1 MRIHTKLFV
10 AYLLAAV
17 LLLGSLT
24 YLLTKRSGDV
34 LLESV
39 TETMT
44 QNLAQI
50 AVNFEHLLESYEETA
65 HAFYLNIQ
73 LQETLNERYPDDR
86 AAYERYFGYLQPY
99 LTVVQGTK
107 NYYRIRFYSDNP
119 TLTFA
124 NVIQIDDDVR
134 REEWYRSLTE
144 GRRELHWTGMY
155 DIAMSDARVFSLRQ
169 RMDYADPGAEL
180 YASFE
185 IPERELHRLI
195 EEEKEGRRI
204 VMAMSGGEVLL
215 DSAGREAQAARLS
228 DYPFAASV
236 TAGAGHYRYEEDG
249 RSYLVLHSDL
259 GRSAVRGMQ
268 IVMLVPLDEL
278 MLEVR
283 EMTEPAYWM
292 LGLSALLAAGI
303 IYGLSIGMTRRLTTL
318 AKKMRSAHRDQ
329 YRGYVAIRGNDEI
342 SQLGRIFNEMV
353 QRLETLI
360 REVYEARIDRT
371 ELALRTREAEFY
383 ALQAQINPHY
393 LFNVLNMLRSKLMEQ
408 RDDDSAQIVGLI
420 AKSYRFLLQNKSE
433 TVTVG
438 QELGLVE
445 TYLRIQQLRFEH
457 RLRYE
462 IDVPDEVMDM
472 TIPKLALQPLV
483 ENAMTHGVEPEEG
496 TTTVRISAAI
506 GEGRYALIVED
517 DGRGIGAER
526 LSEIRHWL
534 EDSDEMLSERHIGI
548 RNIHYR
554 LTKLFGPEAGLTIAN
569 AAGRGVRAVIT
580 IPLSGQSEPEKPEE
594 PVDESANDSREEDGI

>member
-1 MRIHTKLFV
+1 VRIQTKLFV
-10 AYLLAAV
+10 VYLLTAV

-24 YLLTKRSGDV
+24 YLLTKRSGDL

-65 HAFYLNIQ
+65 HSFYLNIQ
-73 LQETLNERYPDDR
+73 LQEVLNERYADER
-86 AAYERYFGYLQPY
+86 AAYEQYFGYLQPY
-99 LTVVQGTK
+99 LSVIQGTK

-119 TLTFA
+119 TLSFA
-124 NVIQIDDDVR
+124 NVSRIDDAVQE
-134 REEWYRSLTE
+134 EEWYRALSE
-144 GRRELHWTGMY
+144 GRRELFWTGMY
-155 DIAMSDARVFSLRQ
+155 DIPMSNERVFSLRQ
-169 RMDYADPGAEL
+169 RMDYANPEAEL
-180 YASFE
+180 YASFD

-204 VMAMSGGEVLL
+204 VLAMGNGEILL
-215 DSAGREAQAARLS
+215 DSAGRESQAVRLA

-236 TAGAGHYRYEEDG
+236 TSGAGHYRYEEDG

-259 GRSAVRGMQ
+259 GGRSAVRSMR

-329 YRGYVAIRGNDEI
+329 YRGYVEIRGNDEI

-383 ALQAQINPHY
+383 ALAAQINPHY
-393 LFNVLNMLRSKLMEQ
+393 LFNVLNMLRGKLLEKQ
-408 RDDDSAQIVGLI
+408 DDDSAQIVGLI

-462 IDVPDEVMDM
+462 IAVPDEALGIA
-472 TIPKLALQPLV
+472 IPKLALQPLV
-483 ENAMTHGVEPEEG
+483 ENAVTHGVEPEEG
-496 TTTVRISAAI
+496 TTTVRIAAAMED
-506 GEGRYALIVED
+506 GCCVLTVED

-526 LSEIRHWL
+526 LAQIRHWL
-534 EDSDEMLSERHIGI
+534 KDAGEVLSERHIGI

-554 LTKLFGPEAGLTIAN
+554 LTKLFGPGAGLSIASLE
-569 AAGRGVRAVIT
+569 GRGARAVIT
-580 IPLSGQSEPEKPEE
+580 IPLSGDRREI
-594 PVDESANDSREEDGI
+594 AAMDSGSDLREEDGQ